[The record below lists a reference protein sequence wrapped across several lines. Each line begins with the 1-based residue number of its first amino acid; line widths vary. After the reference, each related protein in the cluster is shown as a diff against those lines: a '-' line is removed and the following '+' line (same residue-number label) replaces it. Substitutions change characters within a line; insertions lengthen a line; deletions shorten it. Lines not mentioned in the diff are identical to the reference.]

1 MKKDKKNLVKN
12 TDNRIFHKIH
22 IFANIN
28 CRNHGKLFPAFM
40 EMNTEILIY

>member
-28 CRNHGKLFPAFM
+28 CRNHGKLFPAIM
-40 EMNTEILIY
+40 EMNTEIFI

>member
-12 TDNRIFHKIH
+12 TDNQIFHKIH

-28 CRNHGKLFPAFM
+28 CRNHGKLFPAIM
-40 EMNTEILIY
+40 EMNTEILI

>member
-28 CRNHGKLFPAFM
+28 YRNHGKQFSAIM
-40 EMNTEILIY
+40 EMNTEILI

>member
-28 CRNHGKLFPAFM
+28 CRNHGKQFSAII
-40 EMNTEILIY
+40 EMNTEILI

>member
-12 TDNRIFHKIH
+12 TDNRFFHKIH

-28 CRNHGKLFPAFM
+28 CRNHGKLFPAIM
-40 EMNTEILIY
+40 EMNTEILI

>member
-28 CRNHGKLFPAFM
+28 CRNYGKQFSAIM
-40 EMNTEILIY
+40 EMNTEILI